1 MRNKLALSVA
11 ISSFIFFS
19 YYIGVLVFM
28 PIGIFGGKD
37 LIVVIMGSRLEVIL
51 PVLIVIL
58 SLTGSVYAIKELKKI
73 SKRWYLAVP
82 YAISLLI
89 ICISSSFDLAHGRRT
104 DLFYYLEV
112 LAAITSTGFFLS
124 FPESE
129 RTLTRYFAVI
139 SGIISIGFIGSF
151 FTLVPD
157 IFHPYLTENYVFILI
172 ISMLIAMPII
182 GVCFI
187 VTAFWVREKVPSVL

>member
-1 MRNKLALSVA
+1 MAV
-11 ISSFIFFS
+11 SSFIFFS
-19 YYIGVLVFM
+19 YYIWVLVFM

-51 PVLIVIL
+51 PVLIGIL
-58 SLTGSVYAIKELKKI
+58 SLAGSVYAIKVLKKI
-73 SKRWYLAVP
+73 SDRWYLAVP

-89 ICISSSFDLAHGRRT
+89 ICISSSLDLAQGGRT
-104 DLFYYLEV
+104 DLFYYLQV

-129 RTLTRYFAVI
+129 RKMTRCYALI
-139 SGIISIGFIGSF
+139 SGIIGIGGIVSF

-157 IFHPYLTENYVFILI
+157 IFHPGLTESYVIILI
-172 ISMLIAMPII
+172 ISQIIALPIV

-187 VTAFWVREKVPSVL
+187 VTAFWVREKVPPVLQ

>member
-1 MRNKLALSVA
+1 MAV
-11 ISSFIFFS
+11 SSFIFFS
-19 YYIGVLVFM
+19 YYIWVLVFM

-37 LIVVIMGSRLEVIL
+37 LIVVIFGSRLEVIL
-51 PVLIVIL
+51 PVLIGIL
-58 SLTGSVYAIKELKKI
+58 SLAGSVYAIKELKRI

-82 YAISLLI
+82 FAISLVI
-89 ICISSSFDLAHGRRT
+89 ICISSSLDLAQGRRT
-104 DLFYYLEV
+104 DLFYYLQV

-129 RTLTRYFAVI
+129 RRLTRYFAVL
-139 SGIISIGFIGSF
+139 SGIISICVVGSF

-157 IFHPYLTENYVFILI
+157 IFHPGLTEYYIFILI
-172 ISMLIAMPII
+172 ISQLIALPIV

-187 VTAFWVREKVPSVL
+187 VTAFRVREKVPPVLQ